1 MRTAAITF
9 GISLRSWF
17 CVALAGAGCGA
28 STQLVP
34 AQTAT
39 RASEQPSAAEA
50 NVGGVRLLV
59 EGDAWPGKSAT
70 LARGVSAI
78 LVVVENRGDRPV
90 VIRRDDFALQGAGGE
105 RFATI
110 APSQVPAAGPRDP
123 IPLPAPVFSADEA
136 GRSHLISPA
145 PGPNPVNSLSRVE
158 TSFPDNPLVFRT
170 AVITPQ
176 SFRRDIES
184 RALAEG
190 TLVPGQKRA
199 GFVYFAGGLA
209 GERQLTFEARVQK
222 PGAGGRPFDVAMAD
236 IPLRVK

>member
-1 MRTAAITF
+1 MRTVAMTL
-9 GISLRSWF
+9 GVGLGSWI

-34 AQTAT
+34 AHTAS
-39 RASEQPSAAEA
+39 RAPEQPSAAEA

-78 LVVVENRGDRPV
+78 LVIVENHGDRPV
-90 VIRRDDFALQGAGGE
+90 VIRRDDFALQGAAGE

-110 APSQVPAAGPRDP
+110 APSQVPAAGPQEP
-123 IPLPAPVFSADEA
+123 IPVPAPVFSADEA
-136 GRSHLISPA
+136 DRSHAISPA

-158 TSFPDNPLVFRT
+158 TSFPQNPLVFRT
-170 AVITPQ
+170 AVVTPQ
-176 SFRRDIES
+176 SFRHDIES

-199 GFVYFAGGLA
+199 GFVYFAGGLG

-222 PGAGGRPFDVAMAD
+222 PGGHPFDVALAD